1 MMNVAMRA
9 GGVEVLSGGLLVPH
23 GFSTRAGGVSPAPFA
38 SLNFGNPGD
47 LAVERR
53 DSPENIG
60 ANWALLLAAI
70 GAEGRE
76 VVQVHQ
82 VHGDVVHVVRRG
94 DKAHASD
101 ETTKADAIVTDD
113 PERVIAVR
121 VADCCPVL
129 FAGVDGRVVG
139 AAHAGWRGVV
149 SGVAVRTVEAMRAV
163 MGKEGACA
171 IHAVVGPCIS
181 YERFEVGPE
190 VAAEFER
197 AFGSGGFMRP
207 SPGHEAA
214 GKVSVDLK
222 ECLRRQLVEAGVERV
237 EVLPHCTVAEP
248 GLFYSHRRDAGVTG
262 RMVGVVGSRG

>member
-1 MMNVAMRA
+1 MMHVTTRA
-9 GGVEVLSGGLLVPH
+9 SGVEVLGGGLSVPH

-47 LAVERR
+47 LAMEQR
-53 DSPENIG
+53 DPPENIG
-60 ANWALLLAAI
+60 ANWDLLLAAI

-82 VHGDVVHVVRRG
+82 VHGDAVHVVRRG
-94 DKAHASD
+94 ARAHANE

-129 FAGVDGRVVG
+129 FASADGRVAG

-149 SGVAVRTVEAMRAV
+149 SGVAVRTVGAMRV
-163 MGKEGACA
+163 LMGKEGACA

-197 AFGSGGFMRP
+197 VFGSGGFMRP
-207 SPGHEAA
+207 SPGQESA
-214 GKVSVDLK
+214 GKVLVDLK
-222 ECLRRQLVEAGVERV
+222 ECLRRQLVEVGVDRV
-237 EVLPHCTVAEP
+237 EVLPHCTVGEP
-248 GLFYSHRRDAGVTG
+248 ELFYSHRRDAGVTG
-262 RMVGVVGSRG
+262 RMVGVVGPRS